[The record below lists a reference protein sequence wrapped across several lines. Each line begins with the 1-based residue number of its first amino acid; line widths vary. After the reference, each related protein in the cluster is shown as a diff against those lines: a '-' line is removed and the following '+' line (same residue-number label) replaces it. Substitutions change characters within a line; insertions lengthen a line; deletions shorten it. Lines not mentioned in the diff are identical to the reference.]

1 MPDHGAAL
9 RQVAQFLEEVGLAK
23 FGSCGLLACTA
34 WCTAACALLSTGIHG
49 AALSQVARFLEQAVL
64 LSTTVSRISQVC
76 SA

>member
-34 WCTAACALLSTGIHG
+34 WCTAACALLSTVIHG
-49 AALSQVARFLEQAVL
+49 AGLSQVG
-64 LSTTVSRISQVC
+64 T
-76 SA
+76 